1 MRGKNSSNKEK
12 LNELDGKTWLKYSIS
27 VWDIAKTPE
36 EMKFGHPAMF
46 PQELCER
53 LIKIYTKAGDV
64 VLDPF
69 MGSGSV
75 LVTAKKLGRKG
86 IGFEIVPEYVEL
98 AKKRLQDVKI
108 LAQTV
113 QIKLDAFAQDAKKLE
128 DVQIK
133 KGIEQLDLEPEIY
146 LEDARNLSKY
156 LRPESVDFCLTSPPY
171 WNIHRRERTADR
183 KEPRP
188 YSEMQNDLG
197 NIPDYNMFLNE
208 LKSVFQ
214 QVYTV
219 LKKRKRCVIV
229 VMDLRVEDKFIPF
242 HIDITQ
248 MMQSIGFTLE
258 DIIIWDRRAEY
269 NNLRP
274 LGYPYVFIVNKVH
287 EYILIFRR

>member
-1 MRGKNSSNKEK
+1 MARTYREYER
-12 LNELDGKTWLKYSIS
+12 LNDLDGKTWLKYSIS
-27 VWDIAKTPE
+27 VWSIAKTPE
-36 EMKFGHPAMF
+36 EVKLGHPAMF
-46 PQELCER
+46 PLELCER
-53 LIKIYTKAGDV
+53 LIKIYTKIGDV

-75 LVTAKKLGRKG
+75 LVAAKKLGRKG

-98 AKKRLQDVKI
+98 AKKRLQSVEPLKSKAL
-108 LAQTV
+108 LAFT
-113 QIKLDAFAQDAKKLE
+113 QD
-128 DVQIK
+128 IK
-133 KGIEQLDLEPEIY
+133 KPEEIKKKIEQLDLEPEIY

-156 LRPESVDFCLTSPPY
+156 LKPESVDFCLTSPPY
-171 WNIHRRERTADR
+171 WNVHRRERTADR

-188 YSEMQNDLG
+188 YSSLPNDLG

-208 LKSVFQ
+208 LKKVFQ

-219 LKKRKRCVIV
+219 LKKGKRCVVV

-242 HIDITQ
+242 HMDVTQ
-248 MMQSIGFTLE
+248 MMQSIGFILE

-274 LGYPYVFIVNKVH
+274 LGYPYIFIVNKVH
-287 EYILIFRR
+287 EYILIFRK

>member
-1 MRGKNSSNKEK
+1 MARTYREEER
-12 LNELDGKTWLKYSIS
+12 LNDLDGRTWLKYSIS
-27 VWDIAKTPE
+27 VWSIAKTPE
-36 EMKFGHPAMF
+36 EVKLGHPAMF
-46 PQELCER
+46 PLELCER
-53 LIKIYTKAGDV
+53 LIKIYTKVGDV

-75 LVTAKKLGRKG
+75 LVAAKKLGRKG

-98 AKKRLQDVKI
+98 AKKRLQSVKP
-108 LAQTV
+108 LAPTD
-113 QIKLDAFAQDAKKLE
+113 LTAFTQDAKKLE
-128 DVQIK
+128 EIK
-133 KGIEQLDLEPEIY
+133 KRIERPYLEPEIY

-156 LRPESVDFCLTSPPY
+156 LKPESVDFCLTSPPY
-171 WNIHRRERTADR
+171 WNVHRRERTADR

-188 YSEMQNDLG
+188 YSNLLNDLG

-208 LKSVFQ
+208 LKKVFQ

-219 LKKRKRCVIV
+219 LKKGKRCVVV

-242 HIDITQ
+242 HMDITQ
-248 MMQSIGFTLE
+248 MMQSVGFILE

-287 EYILIFRR
+287 EYVLIFRK